1 MELHEYTDEQLRAE
15 IRRRAAIK
23 AKQTRE
29 TSKREKYIYWEGI
42 VSKILPPRYDDSLY
56 SIEFY
61 IDPLTEYL
69 QGKMG
74 IWSRF
79 KLVSG
84 FGFNK
89 SNMPKVG
96 DKVKLRYRNGKKH
109 EAIRIYD
116 SRIIEVI
123 ERKNKAKQK

>member
-1 MELHEYTDEQLRAE
+1 MELHEYTDEQLKAE

-29 TSKREKYIYWEGI
+29 ASKREKYIYWEGV
-42 VSKILPPRYDDSLY
+42 VSKVSTPYYYGGLY
-56 SIEFY
+56 NINFY
-61 IDPLTEYL
+61 INPLTESL
-69 QGKMG
+69 QGKVET
-74 IWSRF
+74 WESF
-79 KLVSG
+79 KLVYG

-89 SNMPKVG
+89 SNIPEVG

-123 ERKNKAKQK
+123 ERKEE

>member
-29 TSKREKYIYWEGI
+29 ISKREKYIYWEGI
-42 VSKILPPRYDDSLY
+42 VSKISTPHYDRSLY

-61 IDPLTEYL
+61 IVPLTESL
-69 QGKMG
+69 QGKIG
-74 IWSRF
+74 TWERF

-96 DKVKLRYRNGKKH
+96 DKVKLRYRNVKKRKSINSH
-109 EAIRIYD
+109 Y

-123 ERKNKAKQK
+123 ERKED

>member
-29 TSKREKYIYWEGI
+29 TSQREKYIYWEGI
-42 VSKILPPRYDDSLY
+42 VSNISTPHYDRSLY

-61 IDPLTEYL
+61 IDPLTESL
-69 QGKMG
+69 QGKN
-74 IWSRF
+74 WSWERF

-109 EAIRIYD
+109 EAIRIHD

-123 ERKNKAKQK
+123 ERKED

>member
-1 MELHEYTDEQLRAE
+1 MELHEYTDEQLKAE

-23 AKQTRE
+23 ARQTRE

-42 VSKILPPRYDDSLY
+42 VSKISTSHYDNSLY

-61 IDPLTEYL
+61 IDPLTESL
-69 QGKMG
+69 QGKIG
-74 IWSRF
+74 TWSRF

-89 SNMPKVG
+89 SNIPKVG

-109 EAIRIYD
+109 EAIRIHN

-123 ERKNKAKQK
+123 ERKEE

>member
-1 MELHEYTDEQLRAE
+1 MELHEYTDEQLKAE

-29 TSKREKYIYWEGI
+29 ASKREKYIYWEGV
-42 VSKILPPRYDDSLY
+42 VSKVSTPYYYGGLY
-56 SIEFY
+56 NINFY
-61 IDPLTEYL
+61 INPLTESL
-69 QGKMG
+69 QGKVKT
-74 IWSRF
+74 WRRF

-89 SNMPKVG
+89 SNIPEVG

-109 EAIRIYD
+109 EAVRIHN

-123 ERKNKAKQK
+123 ERKDE

>member
-1 MELHEYTDEQLRAE
+1 MELHEYTDEELRAE
-15 IRRRAAIK
+15 IRRRTAIK

-29 TSKREKYIYWEGI
+29 AGKREKYIYWEGI
-42 VSKILPPRYDDSLY
+42 VSKISPPRYDDSLY

-61 IDPLTEYL
+61 IDPLTESL
-69 QGKMG
+69 QCKMG
-74 IWSRF
+74 TWSRF

-89 SNMPKVG
+89 SNIPEVG
-96 DKVKLRYRNGKKH
+96 DKVKLRYRNGKRH
-109 EAIRIYD
+109 EAIRIYN

-123 ERKNKAKQK
+123 KRKEKQSCM

>member
-1 MELHEYTDEQLRAE
+1 MELREYTDEQLKAE

-29 TSKREKYIYWEGI
+29 ANKGERYLYWEGI
-42 VSKILPPRYDDSLY
+42 VQKIWESRYDRSLY

-61 IDPLTEYL
+61 IEPLTESL
-69 QGKMG
+69 KGKIG
-74 IWSRF
+74 TWERF
-79 KLVSG
+79 RLASG

-109 EAIRIYD
+109 EAIRIHD

-123 ERKNKAKQK
+123 ERKKE

>member
-1 MELHEYTDEQLRAE
+1 MELQEYTDEQLRAE

-42 VSKILPPRYDDSLY
+42 VSKISIPHYDRSLY

-61 IDPLTEYL
+61 IDPLTESL
-69 QGKMG
+69 KGKIG
-74 IWSRF
+74 TWERF
-79 KLVSG
+79 RLASG

-89 SNMPKVG
+89 RNMPKVG
-96 DKVKLRYRNGKKH
+96 DKVKLRYRDVKKH
-109 EAIRIYD
+109 ECIKRHD
-116 SRIIEVI
+116 SRIVEVI
-123 ERKNKAKQK
+123 ERKEE

>member
-1 MELHEYTDEQLRAE
+1 MELYEYTDEQLRAE

-29 TSKREKYIYWEGI
+29 ISTREKYIYWEGI
-42 VSKILPPRYDDSLY
+42 VSKISIPHYDRSLY

-61 IDPLTEYL
+61 IEPLTESL
-69 QGKMG
+69 QGKFG
-74 IWSRF
+74 SWERF

-89 SNMPKVG
+89 SNMPRVG
-96 DKVKLRYRNGKKH
+96 DKVKLRDRNGKKH
-109 EAIRIYD
+109 EAIRIHD

-123 ERKNKAKQK
+123 ERKED

>member
-1 MELHEYTDEQLRAE
+1 MELHEYTDEQLKAE

-29 TSKREKYIYWEGI
+29 SSKREKYIYWEGI
-42 VSKILPPRYDDSLY
+42 VSNIITPNYYDRSLY
-56 SIEFY
+56 SVEFY
-61 IDPLTEYL
+61 IDPLTESL
-69 QGKMG
+69 QGKIG
-74 IWSRF
+74 TWSRF

-123 ERKNKAKQK
+123 ERKEK

>member
-1 MELHEYTDEQLRAE
+1 MELYEYTDEQLRAE

-29 TSKREKYIYWEGI
+29 ANKGGKYLYWEGI
-42 VSKILPPRYDDSLY
+42 VQKIWKSRYDRNLY

-61 IDPLTEYL
+61 IEPLTESL
-69 QGKMG
+69 KGKIG
-74 IWSRF
+74 TWERF

-89 SNMPKVG
+89 GNMPQAG
-96 DKVKLRYRNGKKH
+96 DSVKLRYWNGKKH
-109 EAIRIYD
+109 EAIRIHD
-116 SRIIEVI
+116 SRIIEVT
-123 ERKNKAKQK
+123 ERKKEK

>member
-29 TSKREKYIYWEGI
+29 TSQREKYIYWEGI
-42 VSKILPPRYDDSLY
+42 VSKISAPRYDRSLY

-61 IDPLTEYL
+61 IDPLTESL
-69 QGKMG
+69 QGKIG
-74 IWSRF
+74 AWERF
-79 KLVSG
+79 RLVSG
-84 FGFNK
+84 FGFHK

-109 EAIRIYD
+109 EAIRIHD

-123 ERKNKAKQK
+123 ERKED

>member
-1 MELHEYTDEQLRAE
+1 MELHEYTDEQLQAE

-29 TSKREKYIYWEGI
+29 ISKREKYIYWEGI
-42 VSKILPPRYDDSLY
+42 VSEMSMSPYDRSLC

-61 IDPLTEYL
+61 IDPLTESL

-74 IWSRF
+74 TWSRF

-89 SNMPKVG
+89 SNIPEVG

-109 EAIRIYD
+109 EAIRIYN

-123 ERKNKAKQK
+123 KRKEEKS

>member
-1 MELHEYTDEQLRAE
+1 MELHEYTDEQLQAE

-29 TSKREKYIYWEGI
+29 ASKREKYIYWEGI
-42 VSKILPPRYDDSLY
+42 VSKTSSPHYDRSLY

-61 IDPLTEYL
+61 IDPLTESL
-69 QGKMG
+69 QGKIG
-74 IWSRF
+74 TWSRF
-79 KLVSG
+79 KLASG

-89 SNMPKVG
+89 SNIPEVG
-96 DKVKLRYRNGKKH
+96 GKVKLRYRNGKKH
-109 EAIRIYD
+109 EAIRIHD

-123 ERKNKAKQK
+123 ERKDE

>member
-1 MELHEYTDEQLRAE
+1 MDLHEYTDEQLRAE

-23 AKQTRE
+23 AKQARE

-42 VSKILPPRYDDSLY
+42 VSKILTPHYDRSLY

-61 IDPLTEYL
+61 IDPLTESL
-69 QGKMG
+69 QGKIG
-74 IWSRF
+74 TWERF

-89 SNMPKVG
+89 SNMPRVG
-96 DKVKLRYRNGKKH
+96 DKVKLRYRNSKKH
-109 EAIRIYD
+109 EAIRIHD

-123 ERKNKAKQK
+123 ERKEE

>member
-42 VSKILPPRYDDSLY
+42 ITNIITPNYYDRSLY
-56 SIEFY
+56 SVGFY
-61 IDPLTEYL
+61 IDPLTESL
-69 QGKMG
+69 QGKIG
-74 IWSRF
+74 IWRRF

-96 DKVKLRYRNGKKH
+96 DKVKLRYRKSKKH
-109 EAIRIYD
+109 EAIRIHD

-123 ERKNKAKQK
+123 ERKEK